1 MIGVTEK
8 LCGLVQRKKED
19 DKNDIPKKIIDFME
33 ENYSNPEFYM
43 TTLVEAF
50 GLSDKTIAKLIKS
63 YLNKTFSEYLEE
75 LRLQKALVLLDDSS
89 NNIKYIASASGF
101 SSENTFFKVFKRRFG
116 ISPSNYRMNKQMLET
131 QEES

>member
-1 MIGVTEK
+1 
-8 LCGLVQRKKED
+8 
-19 DKNDIPKKIIDFME
+19 
-33 ENYSNPEFYM
+33 M